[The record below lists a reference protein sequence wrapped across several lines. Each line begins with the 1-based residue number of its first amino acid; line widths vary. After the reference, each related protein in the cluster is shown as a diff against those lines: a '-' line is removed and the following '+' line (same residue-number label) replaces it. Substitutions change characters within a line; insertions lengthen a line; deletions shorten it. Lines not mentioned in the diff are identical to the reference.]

1 MYCSALYYL
10 TGYLLTKEKSFRNKP
25 DHSLLEHKIK
35 PTLLK
40 LISDISSLSPV
51 CPSCFQE
58 GLYIKLHFE
67 VPLQRHK
74 LWQPAYYRS
83 KEYKH
88 LRDLKNSSA
97 L

>member
-40 LISDISSLSPV
+40 LISDISITKSGMPFLFPGGA
-51 CPSCFQE
+51 F
-58 GLYIKLHFE
+58 IKLHFE
-67 VPLQRHK
+67 VPLQQHK
-74 LWQPAYYRS
+74 RWQLAYYRS